1 MSTPATPTSCD
12 ILVFGGTGDLALH
25 KLLPALYRLHRED
38 RLPADTRIFALAR
51 SALDNAA
58 FLALA
63 ERNVRAVVA
72 RSEFA
77 AEQWKGFAARLD
89 YLAMDASQSAD
100 FGRLARHLKSSE
112 GRVLV
117 HYLATSPSLFAPI
130 AQNLSI
136 AGLAGRKRA
145 SCWKTAGPF
154 AGLGEGDQPVH
165 RPGVRRVAGVPHRPL
180 PGQGK
185 PCRT

>member
-89 YLAMDASQSAD
+89 YLAMDASRRLRPSRAAPEEQRGPGAGALPGDLAEPVRADRAEPLHRRPRRPQARIVLEKPLGHSLDSARAINQSI
-100 FGRLARHLKSSE
+100 
-112 GRVLV
+112 GRVFDESRV
-117 HYLATSPSLFAPI
+117 FRIDHYL
-130 AQNLSI
+130 
-136 AGLAGRKRA
+136 GK
-145 SCWKTAGPF
+145 
-154 AGLGEGDQPVH
+154 
-165 RPGVRRVAGVPHRPL
+165 
-180 PGQGK
+180 K

>member
-145 SCWKTAGPF
+145 SCWKNRWAIRWT
-154 AGLGEGDQPVH
+154 
-165 RPGVRRVAGVPHRPL
+165 RRGRSTSPSVGCSTSRGCSASTTTWAR
-180 PGQGK
+180 K

>member
-1 MSTPATPTSCD
+1 
-12 ILVFGGTGDLALH
+12 
-25 KLLPALYRLHRED
+25 
-38 RLPADTRIFALAR
+38 R

-136 AGLAGRKRA
+136 AGLAGPQARIVLEK
-145 SCWKTAGPF
+145 P
-154 AGLGEGDQPVH
+154 LGHSLDS
-165 RPGVRRVAGVPHRPL
+165 
-180 PGQGK
+180 
-185 PCRT
+185 